1 MVLAL
6 LGTAFYNDTCMKAK
20 AIINNHFLRIAI
32 LCIGFCSV
40 GLAILGIFLPVLPTV
55 PLLLLAVACFARSSE
70 RFHDWLINHYRLG
83 PMIQGYTSGQGIP
96 LRAKLTAIGM
106 LWVTISISVFIVHSL
121 WLKYLLVIIAIS
133 ISLYLLSLPTSKHV

>member
-1 MVLAL
+1 
-6 LGTAFYNDTCMKAK
+6 MKSK
-20 AIINNHFLRIAI
+20 PIINNKFLRFTI
-32 LCIGFCSV
+32 LSVGFCAT
-40 GLAILGIFLPVLPTV
+40 GLGVLGIFLPVLPTV
-55 PLLLLAVACFARSSE
+55 PLLLLAAACFVRSSE
-70 RFHDWLINHYRLG
+70 RFHHWLLNHYRLG